1 MMNRKQNQLIPVCV
15 FASVVLCT
23 QASAQEF
30 TGVIDSKSS
39 SATVDAAVV
48 FGAEGTLIGD
58 YDAKTN
64 PEGTQTRPG
73 FFGGS
78 GNNPIDN
85 SLSLAADTE
94 LDSNPG
100 GGFVIS
106 ADFDNL
112 LVDLDGLS
120 IDLLNGQ
127 ASGTQ
132 FSLTLLYST
141 FNTVNPTF
149 IYPGGI
155 PFTLPISQTDGLT
168 QVLLTQSGPGAGTLS
183 PTEDSNVFD
192 LDALVTASL
201 LLDIDQSLGGKE
213 GGQEGGEGT
222 GFELPIVLPISGQ
235 VTING
240 DGSLGITLSAAP
252 DRIEAEFPIEGLTLP
267 PVPFDLPTLGSDSA
281 SVLLSSSPSAVTID
295 ASLSIEINAIAQEDN
310 CPADMNSDGELDF
323 FDVSDF
329 LDAFGAMDPVADFDD
344 NGAFDFFDVS
354 AFLDE
359 FGAGC
364 P

>member
-1 MMNRKQNQLIPVCV
+1 MTPVCM
-15 FASVVLCT
+15 AALIALCT
-23 QASAQEF
+23 QANAQDY
-30 TGVIDSKSS
+30 TGVIDSGSS
-39 SATVDAAVV
+39 SAAVDSAVV
-48 FGAEGTLIGD
+48 FAAQGTLIGD

-94 LDSNPG
+94 LDSNPS

-106 ADFDNL
+106 ADFDSL
-112 LVDLDGLS
+112 LVDLEGLT

-127 ASGTQ
+127 PSGTQ

-141 FNTVNPTF
+141 FNTVNPSF

-168 QVLLTQSGPGAGTLS
+168 QVLLTQNGPGAGTLS
-183 PTEDSNVFD
+183 PTEDPDVFD

-201 LLDIDQSLGGKE
+201 LLDIDQSLGG
-213 GGQEGGEGT
+213 QEGGKST

-235 VTING
+235 VTINK
-240 DGSLGITLSAAP
+240 DDSLDITLSASP
-252 DRIEAEFPIEGLTLP
+252 DQIGAEFPIEGLTLP
-267 PVPFDLPTLGSDSA
+267 PVPFDLPTLGSESA
-281 SVLLSSSPSAVTID
+281 SVLLTSSPNTATID
-295 ASLSIEINAIAQEDN
+295 ASLSIEINAIALQNN
-310 CPADMNSDGELDF
+310 CPADMNNDGELDF

-329 LDAFGAMDPVADFDD
+329 LDAFGTMNPVADFDD

-354 AFLDE
+354 AFLDA
-359 FGAGC
+359 FSIGC